1 MMQVAC
7 PLCHRTLQF
16 SGDSPAFCGYCGK
29 PLPKG
34 ALSATAEFDPE
45 ALTLPPTPASAPSAD
60 EPVETVG
67 SYRLIRPLGAGGMG
81 RVFEAEDKGTGR
93 RVAVKLVAREF
104 AASADALERFRK
116 EGRLASA
123 IAHPR
128 CVFVLAADEEAGR
141 PYIVMELMQ
150 GSTLKDLVDER
161 GPLPP
166 EQAVRKILDVVEG
179 LEEAHRLG
187 VIHRDVKPSN
197 CFLEAD
203 GRVKVGDFGLAK
215 SLVDDSHLTRTG
227 AFLGTPLFASPE
239 QIRKDPL
246 TPQSDVYSVAATLY
260 FLLTGKAPFDSGDPA
275 ATMARIVAD
284 AAPSMR
290 TLRRT
295 FRPEIPL
302 ALDRVVLRGLERQ
315 RERRWQDLESF
326 RSALSP
332 FVPGALSMAGV
343 GLRIAAYLIDWIPF
357 ILLIGGLHGISEM
370 KVSVEGQ
377 TYAVGAGQRMFL
389 LAFYLGQTV
398 ALLVYFTLTE
408 GIWGCSLGKWL
419 LGLRVYPLD
428 NNMPPGLMTALW
440 RTSAF
445 LAVTRLASLVVCIIN
460 GDYLPGNAQEGAK
473 MSEPLFVLGHL
484 LLLTTMRA
492 RNGYRGPHE
501 LLTNTHVVRL
511 PWRDR
516 RRSPHNARA
525 RPFQLAVTKPAGL
538 PERIGPFHIEGAIS
552 CDPHARVL
560 RAQDRSLERTVW
572 IWLRPLTQPA
582 IPSARQQIN
591 RTTRLRWLTSGKTE
605 DWQWDAFL
613 APLGYPLP
621 ELVRIEGKL
630 AWPQVRP
637 MLEHLANELEEARRD
652 ETFPA
657 KLTLDQIWVQHDG
670 QVQLVELIEA
680 RAGDANE
687 VLPPEKRAVKLFSEA
702 ATLALEGAPRLVK
715 ESGKPLRAV
724 VPEHGA
730 RIINRVL
737 QTGEGSAQIAEVRA
751 DLLACREKPVRVT
764 ASWRGAHVVLLA
776 SVLSFPLIFM
786 FGIPLFGLIIGQIG
800 DMQVRDLVVKKDQAD
815 LKALDARLLSDL
827 VALTALP
834 DEASRL
840 AALAVCASDLQLRER
855 LRQRIDDKTRKQE
868 TVYKSAR
875 PLARS
880 GLTYA
885 QGYTDNATSDDPS
898 LARRDNRHYL
908 RIRADESDY
917 RRSPPSSEIGRGI
930 MSVVVG
936 MVLFFPL
943 VWIAW
948 AFILRGALSLR
959 LMGLSLV
966 RANGRP
972 ALRIQCAWRALVV
985 WAPVVGLLLLSTLL
999 DFLPWVRGLPESD
1012 FGWTYWLSWVCWV
1025 LAVALLPLYVALA
1038 IRFPERS
1045 PHDRLAGTYLVPR

>member
-16 SGDSPAFCGYCGK
+16 SGEAPAFCGYCGK
-29 PLPKG
+29 PLAKG
-34 ALSATAEFDPE
+34 SLSATAEFDPE
-45 ALTLPPTPASAPSAD
+45 ALTLPPTPDSAPPVD

-67 SYRLIRPLGAGGMG
+67 SYRLIRLLGAGGMG
-81 RVFEAEDKGTGR
+81 RVFEAEDKDTGR

-284 AAPSMR
+284 AVPSMR
-290 TLRRT
+290 TL
-295 FRPEIPL
+295 RPEIPL
-302 ALDRVVLRGLERQ
+302 ALDRVMLRGLERQ
-315 RERRWQDLESF
+315 RERRWPDLESF
-326 RSALSP
+326 REALSP
-332 FVPGALSMAGV
+332 FVPGELSMAGV

-357 ILLIGGLHGISEM
+357 VLLFGGLHSIYQL
-370 KVSVEGQ
+370 KASVVENGQ
-377 TYAVGAGQRMFL
+377 VHFVGPGVGQRMFL
-389 LAFYLGQTV
+389 LALYLGQTV
-398 ALLVYFTLTE
+398 ALLVYFTVAE
-408 GIWGCSLGKWL
+408 GIWGCSLGKRL
-419 LGLRVYPLD
+419 LRLRVYPLRS
-428 NNMPPGLMTALW
+428 NTPPGWLTALW
-440 RTSAF
+440 RTLAF
-445 LAVTRLASLVVCIIN
+445 LVVTRLAAEVVGVIQ
-460 GDYLPGNAQEGAK
+460 GEYLPENAQEGSK
-473 MSEPLFVLGHL
+473 LSGPLFVLGHL

-501 LLTNTHVVRL
+501 LLTDTRVVRL

-516 RRSPHNARA
+516 GRSRRDSSA

-538 PERIGPFHIEGAIS
+538 PERIGPYHIDGAIS
-552 CDPHARVL
+552 WDPHSRIL
-560 RAQDRSLERTVW
+560 KAQDRSLERTVW

-582 IPSARQQIN
+582 IGSAREQVN
-591 RTTRLRWLTSGKTE
+591 RTTRLRWLTSGKTD

-621 ELVRIEGKL
+621 ELVRIEGNL
-630 AWPQVRP
+630 SWPQVRP
-637 MLEHLANELEEARRD
+637 MLEHLADELDEARRD
-652 ETFPA
+652 QTLPA
-657 KLTLDQIWVQHDG
+657 NLTVDQIWVQHDG
-670 QVQLVELIEA
+670 QVQLVELIEG

-687 VLPPEKRAVKLFSEA
+687 VLPPEERAVKFFSEA
-702 ATLALEGAPRLVK
+702 AVLALEGAPRLVK

-724 VPEHGA
+724 MPEHGA

-737 QTGEGSAQIAEVRA
+737 RTGDGSVTIAEVRA
-751 DLLACREKPVRVT
+751 GLLACREKPLRVT

-800 DMQVRDLVVKKDQAD
+800 DMQVRDLVVKKHQAD

-827 VALTALP
+827 VALTASP
-834 DEASRL
+834 HEDSRL
-840 AALAVCASDLQLRER
+840 ATLAACASDLQLRER
-855 LRQRIDDKTRKQE
+855 LRQRIDDETRKQE
-868 TVYKSAR
+868 TAYKSAR
-875 PLARS
+875 SLARS

-885 QGYTDNATSDDPS
+885 QGYTDSATSDDLSPP
-898 LARRDNRHYL
+898 RRDNRRYL
-908 RIRADESDY
+908 RIRADEADY

-966 RANGRP
+966 RASGRP

-1012 FGWTYWLSWVCWV
+1012 FGWTYWLSWVCWA
-1025 LAVALLPLYVALA
+1025 LAVALLPIYVALA

-1045 PHDRLAGTYLVPR
+1045 LHDRLAGTYLVPR